1 MKCVECGFESNTVD
15 PFLDISLEINRAST
29 LEKALQ
35 RFTATE
41 YLEGENKYK
50 CPRQGCLVRAA
61 KRIAID
67 KAPNVLMIQFK
78 RFEFSMYGQKIAK
91 KVGHFLCL
99 QGICFYRNGH

>member
-1 MKCVECGFESNTVD
+1 MKCIECGFESNTVD

-35 RFTATE
+35 RYTATE

-50 CPRQGCLVRAA
+50 CPRQSCLVRAG

-78 RFEFSMYGQKIAK
+78 RFEFSMYGQKITK
-91 KVGHFLCL
+91 KVDLLAIL
-99 QGICFYRNGH
+99 QDST